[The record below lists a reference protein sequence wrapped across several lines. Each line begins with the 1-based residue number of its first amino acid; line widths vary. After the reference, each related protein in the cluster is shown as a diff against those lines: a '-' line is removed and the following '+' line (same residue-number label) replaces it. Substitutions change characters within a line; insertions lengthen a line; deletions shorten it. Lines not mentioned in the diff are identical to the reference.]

1 MDVLSV
7 KDTATFINRT
17 ESAVRKLCLRRAI
30 PFRKP
35 AGRLIFIR
43 SELERWIENAPG
55 VGLGDI
61 ENE

>member
-1 MDVLSV
+1 MEILSI

-17 ESAVRKLCLRRAI
+17 EGAIRKLCLRRAI

-55 VGLGDI
+55 VGLQDI
-61 ENE
+61 KNE